1 MTTPPE
7 ISGIAETSKTSVANG
22 FDAPVASRADD
33 HLNRWPLARQVYSV
47 AVDGPADWSA
57 RIGVY
62 GEWGTGKSSVL
73 KFVEALAT
81 ADRHLVVW
89 FNPWAFSSKSGLWR
103 AFVMEI
109 SSKIE
114 PKEGEAAS
122 SGMREWKARLGKL
135 RDWLSGAAKEAT
147 GDIAGGASVALDAVR
162 GLFAFTPSD
171 VAAMRSQLGDKRV
184 IILIDDLDRTSA
196 ELVPEILYAL
206 KEIMDVPGFSFICGF
221 DPKVVGEV
229 LKQKHLGFGD
239 GLKFLEKIIDY
250 PVWLPPPSDDGL
262 KQIAEADAAKYCPFV
277 PSLALH
283 DALDLLPKNPRSI
296 RQFVRLCALLK
307 TQTERHGNNELN
319 WPIILTANAIK
330 VRYPMLDFSLL
341 HSPEFYGGI
350 GMRRSY
356 LPSSDEGAKVDQEI
370 SAHAEKCLKACGIAD
385 PSGQHK
391 EWLQRTIRR
400 ICRHLDL
407 WMGEGVEGVIYQ
419 STLIERPKAVTG
431 KEFDSLLQEWA
442 GNESIPTIGSW
453 IERHAETQG
462 SLMTEVASG
471 LITLLLDR
479 LKDSLKIAD
488 GAFTKSERTD
498 NRAKALKLLELLE
511 ELVLRPAGFHADLAT
526 RNWVPLEPLFGEL
539 VPFAETKNVVHRLAW
554 KTMSRMLKR
563 LVSGWDA
570 NFEILLGSVRS
581 IGRHGRRRMDGN
593 ASFTFAHELNTL
605 VDDQLSNHIIDGVQ
619 EVGFIGR
626 IAWQRPRTREMR
638 RLIHNPQSRLWTR
651 HRARFVA
658 AFSKRPKTQAAQAN
672 AYEFLEWIRHL
683 LENHQPNDD
692 VAGKALLGDKK
703 LMPALWRTATC
714 RPFLGKHA
722 HYLRDIPSKA
732 AEQGIDLKI
741 PKWWQPAIDEYLKS
755 LEAASPRK
763 VTSSE
768 NAQESDN
775 LEA

>member
-1 MTTPPE
+1 M
-7 ISGIAETSKTSVANG
+7 
-22 FDAPVASRADD
+22 
-33 HLNRWPLARQVYSV
+33 
-47 AVDGPADWSA
+47 
-57 RIGVY
+57 
-62 GEWGTGKSSVL
+62 L
-73 KFVEALAT
+73 KFVESMAT

-89 FNPWAFSSKSGLWR
+89 FNPWAFSSKSDLWR

-122 SGMREWKARLGKL
+122 SGMREWKSRLGKW
-135 RDWLSGAAKEAT
+135 RDWLSGTAKEAP
-147 GDIAGGASVALDAVR
+147 GDIAGGVSVALDAVR

-171 VAAMRSQLGDKRV
+171 VAAIRSQLGDKRV

-229 LKQKHLGFGD
+229 LKEKHPGFGD

-262 KQIAEADAAKYCPFV
+262 KRIAEADAAKYCPFV

-307 TQTERHGNNELN
+307 TQTDRHGNNELN

-350 GMRRSY
+350 GMRRAY
-356 LPSSDEGAKVDQEI
+356 LPSSEEGAKVDQEI
-370 SAHAEKCLKACGIAD
+370 SAHAEKCLKASGIAD
-385 PSGQHK
+385 PNGQHK
-391 EWLQRTIRR
+391 EWLQRAIRQ

-407 WMGEGVEGVIYQ
+407 WMGEGVDGVIYQ
-419 STLIERPKAVTG
+419 STLVERPKAVTG
-431 KEFDSLLQEWA
+431 KEFDSLLQEWK
-442 GNESIPTIGSW
+442 GSDSIPAIGSW
-453 IERHAETQG
+453 IEHHAETQG

-471 LITLLLDR
+471 LITLLLDQ
-479 LKDSLKIAD
+479 LKESLKIAD

-498 NRAKALKLLELLE
+498 NRAKALKLLKLLE
-511 ELVLRPAGFHADLAT
+511 ELVLRPAGFHPDLEE
-526 RNWVPLEPLFGEL
+526 RKWIPLEPLLGEL

-554 KTMSRMLKR
+554 RSMAPMLVR
-563 LVSGWDA
+563 LVSGWDSD
-570 NFEILLGSVRS
+570 FEILLDAVRS
-581 IGRHGRRRMDGN
+581 VGPRGGRRIEGPASTVFARQLN
-593 ASFTFAHELNTL
+593 AL
-605 VDDQLSNHIIDGVQ
+605 VDDQLSKHVIDGIQ
-619 EVGFIGR
+619 EEGFIAR
-626 IAWQRPRTREMR
+626 IAWQRSGTREMR
-638 RLIHNPQSRLWTR
+638 RLIENQKSQLW
-651 HRARFVA
+651 VA
-658 AFSKRPKTQAAQAN
+658 HWKKLVGAFSKRSVTPAVQGN
-672 AYEFLEWIRHL
+672 AYAFLEWIRYL
-683 LENHQPNDD
+683 LENHNPGDD
-692 VAGKALLGDKK
+692 VAGKALVGDKK

-722 HYLRDIPSKA
+722 HYLRDIPSNA
-732 AEQGIDLKI
+732 AQCGVDLKI
-741 PKWWQPAIDEYLKS
+741 PKWWQPAIDEYLKA
-755 LEAASPRK
+755 LEADSPRK

-768 NAQESDN
+768 NAQDSDN
-775 LEA
+775 LEE